1 MRILVIEDEKE
12 LCDSIKEGLILDGY
26 EVDACYNGLD
36 GEEMATVET
45 YDLIL
50 LDLTLPDMD
59 GMEILQSVR
68 SQNALVPIL
77 ILSARVQTED
87 KVEGLDRGANDY
99 LTKPFDFSELE
110 ARIRSLTRRKFVQKS
125 IYLSFD
131 GLELDTKSRRL
142 HYNGEEI
149 FLTKKEMG
157 ILEYL
162 LLNQE
167 RVVSQEEIIEH
178 VWNNEVNEFSNSIRV
193 HISALRKKL
202 RGKMGHDPIVNKVGQ
217 GYILK

>member
-149 FLTKKEMG
+149 FITKKEMG

-202 RGKMGHDPIVNKVGQ
+202 REKMGHDPIVNKVGQ

>member
-1 MRILVIEDEKE
+1 
-12 LCDSIKEGLILDGY
+12 
-26 EVDACYNGLD
+26 
-36 GEEMATVET
+36 MATVET

-202 RGKMGHDPIVNKVGQ
+202 REKMGHDPIVNKVGQ

>member
-202 RGKMGHDPIVNKVGQ
+202 REKMGQDPIVNKVGQ

>member
-202 RGKMGHDPIVNKVGQ
+202 REKMEHDPIVNKVGQ

>member
-149 FLTKKEMG
+149 FFTKKEMG

-202 RGKMGHDPIVNKVGQ
+202 REKMGHDPIVNKVGQ

>member
-142 HYNGEEI
+142 HYSGEEI

-202 RGKMGHDPIVNKVGQ
+202 REKMGHDPIVNKVGQ

>member
-142 HYNGEEI
+142 HYNGDEI

-202 RGKMGHDPIVNKVGQ
+202 REKMGHDPIVNKVGQ

>member
-36 GEEMATVET
+36 GEEMATIEP

-59 GMEILQSVR
+59 GMDILKSVR

-110 ARIRSLTRRKFVQKS
+110 ARIRSLTRRKFEQKS

-131 GLELDTKSRRL
+131 GLEMDTKTRRL
-142 HYNGEEI
+142 HYNNEEI

-178 VWNNEVNEFSNSIRV
+178 VWNNELNEFSNSIRV

-202 RGKMGHDPIVNKVGQ
+202 REKMGHDPIVNKVGQ

>member
-36 GEEMATVET
+36 GEEMATIEP

-50 LDLTLPDMD
+50 LDLTMPDMD
-59 GMEILQSVR
+59 GMDILKSVR

-110 ARIRSLTRRKFVQKS
+110 ARIRSLTRRKFEQKS

-131 GLELDTKSRRL
+131 GLEMDTKTRRL
-142 HYNGEEI
+142 HYNNEEI

-202 RGKMGHDPIVNKVGQ
+202 REKMGHDPIVNKVGQ

>member
-36 GEEMATVET
+36 GEEMATIEP

-59 GMEILQSVR
+59 GMDILKSVR

-110 ARIRSLTRRKFVQKS
+110 ARIRSLTRRKFEQKS

-131 GLELDTKSRRL
+131 GLEMDTKTRRL
-142 HYNGEEI
+142 HYNNEEI

-157 ILEYL
+157 ILEFL

-202 RGKMGHDPIVNKVGQ
+202 REKMGHDPIVNKVGQ

>member
-36 GEEMATVET
+36 GEEMATVEN

-50 LDLTLPDMD
+50 LDLTLPNMD

-202 RGKMGHDPIVNKVGQ
+202 REKMGHDPIVNKVGQ

>member
-36 GEEMATVET
+36 GEDMATVET

-50 LDLTLPDMD
+50 LDLTLPNMD

-202 RGKMGHDPIVNKVGQ
+202 REKMGHDPIVNKVGQ

>member
-202 RGKMGHDPIVNKVGQ
+202 RVKMGHDPIVNKVGQ

>member
-202 RGKMGHDPIVNKVGQ
+202 RDKMGHDPIVNKVGQ

>member
-162 LLNQE
+162 LLNKE

-202 RGKMGHDPIVNKVGQ
+202 REKMGHDPIVNKVGQ

>member
-68 SQNALVPIL
+68 SKNALVPIL

-202 RGKMGHDPIVNKVGQ
+202 REKMGHDPIVNKVGQ

>member
-87 KVEGLDRGANDY
+87 KLEGLDRGANDY

-202 RGKMGHDPIVNKVGQ
+202 REKMGHDPIVNKVGQ

>member
-36 GEEMATVET
+36 GEEMATIEP

-59 GMEILQSVR
+59 GMDILKSVR

-110 ARIRSLTRRKFVQKS
+110 ARIRSLTRRKFEQKS

-131 GLELDTKSRRL
+131 GLEMDTKTRRL
-142 HYNGEEI
+142 HCNNEEI

-202 RGKMGHDPIVNKVGQ
+202 REKMGHDPIVNKVGQ

>member
-12 LCDSIKEGLILDGY
+12 LCDLIKEGLILDGY

-36 GEEMATVET
+36 GEEMATIET

-59 GMEILQSVR
+59 GMDILKSVR

-110 ARIRSLTRRKFVQKS
+110 ARIRSLTRRKFEQKS

-131 GLELDTKSRRL
+131 GLEMDTKTRRL
-142 HYNGEEI
+142 HYNNEEI

-202 RGKMGHDPIVNKVGQ
+202 REKMGHDPIVNKVGQ

>member
-167 RVVSQEEIIEH
+167 KVVSQEEIIEH

-202 RGKMGHDPIVNKVGQ
+202 REKMGHDPIVNKVGQ

>member
-36 GEEMATVET
+36 GEEMATIET

-59 GMEILQSVR
+59 GMDILKSVR

-110 ARIRSLTRRKFVQKS
+110 ARIRSLTRRKFEQKS

-131 GLELDTKSRRL
+131 GIEMDTKTRRL
-142 HYNGEEI
+142 HYNNEEI

-202 RGKMGHDPIVNKVGQ
+202 REKMGHDPIVNKVGQ

>member
-202 RGKMGHDPIVNKVGQ
+202 REKMGHDPVVNKVGQ

>member
-12 LCDSIKEGLILDGY
+12 LCDSIKEGLIIDGY

-202 RGKMGHDPIVNKVGQ
+202 REKMGHDPIVNKVGQ

>member
-167 RVVSQEEIIEH
+167 RVVSQEEFIEH

-202 RGKMGHDPIVNKVGQ
+202 REKMGHDPIVNKVGQ

>member
-36 GEEMATVET
+36 GEEMATIEP

-59 GMEILQSVR
+59 GMEILKSVR

-110 ARIRSLTRRKFVQKS
+110 ARIRSLTRRKFEQKS

-131 GLELDTKSRRL
+131 GLEMDTKTRRL
-142 HYNGEEI
+142 HYNNEEI

-202 RGKMGHDPIVNKVGQ
+202 REKMGHDPIVNKVGQ

>member
-50 LDLTLPDMD
+50 LDLTLPNMD

-202 RGKMGHDPIVNKVGQ
+202 REKMGHDPIVNKVGQ

>member
-36 GEEMATVET
+36 GEEMATIET

-59 GMEILQSVR
+59 GMDILKSVR

-110 ARIRSLTRRKFVQKS
+110 ARIRSLTRRKFEQKS
-125 IYLSFD
+125 IYLSFY
-131 GLELDTKSRRL
+131 GLEMDTKTRRL
-142 HYNGEEI
+142 HYNNEEI

-202 RGKMGHDPIVNKVGQ
+202 REKMGHDPIVNKVGQ

>member
-36 GEEMATVET
+36 GEEMATIET

-59 GMEILQSVR
+59 GMDILKSVR

-110 ARIRSLTRRKFVQKS
+110 ARIRSLTRRKFEQKS

-131 GLELDTKSRRL
+131 GLEMDTKTRRL
-142 HYNGEEI
+142 HYKNEEI

-202 RGKMGHDPIVNKVGQ
+202 REKMGHDPIVNKVGQ

>member
-99 LTKPFDFSELE
+99 LTKPFDFNELE

-202 RGKMGHDPIVNKVGQ
+202 REKMGHDPIVNKVEQ

>member
-36 GEEMATVET
+36 GEEMATIET

-50 LDLTLPDMD
+50 LDLTLPDMG
-59 GMEILQSVR
+59 GMDILKSVR

-110 ARIRSLTRRKFVQKS
+110 ARIRSLTRRKFEQKS

-131 GLELDTKSRRL
+131 GLEMDTKTRRL
-142 HYNGEEI
+142 HYNNEEI

-202 RGKMGHDPIVNKVGQ
+202 REKMGHDPIVNKVGQ

>member
-50 LDLTLPDMD
+50 LDLTLPYMD

-202 RGKMGHDPIVNKVGQ
+202 REKMGHDPIVNKVGQ

>member
-87 KVEGLDRGANDY
+87 KVEGLDRGANGY

-202 RGKMGHDPIVNKVGQ
+202 REKMGHDPIVNKVGQ

>member
-36 GEEMATVET
+36 GEEMATIET

-87 KVEGLDRGANDY
+87 KVAGLDRGANDY

-142 HYNGEEI
+142 HYNDEEI
-149 FLTKKEMG
+149 LLTKKEMG

-202 RGKMGHDPIVNKVGQ
+202 REKMGHDPIVNKVGQ

>member
-50 LDLTLPDMD
+50 LDLTLPDTD

-202 RGKMGHDPIVNKVGQ
+202 REKMGHDPIVNKVGQ

>member
-36 GEEMATVET
+36 GEEMATIET

-59 GMEILQSVR
+59 GMDILKSVR

-110 ARIRSLTRRKFVQKS
+110 ARIRSLTRRKFEQKS

-131 GLELDTKSRRL
+131 GLEMDTKTRRL
-142 HYNGEEI
+142 HYNNEEI

-202 RGKMGHDPIVNKVGQ
+202 REKMGHDPIVNKVGQ

>member
-36 GEEMATVET
+36 GEEMATIEP

-59 GMEILQSVR
+59 GMDILKSVR

-110 ARIRSLTRRKFVQKS
+110 ARIRSLTRRKFEQKS

-131 GLELDTKSRRL
+131 GLEMDTKTRRL
-142 HYNGEEI
+142 HYNNEEI

-193 HISALRKKL
+193 HISALRKK
-202 RGKMGHDPIVNKVGQ
+202 IT
-217 GYILK
+217 

>member
-12 LCDSIKEGLILDGY
+12 LCDSIKEGLTLDGY

-36 GEEMATVET
+36 GEEMATIEP

-59 GMEILQSVR
+59 GMDILKSVR

-110 ARIRSLTRRKFVQKS
+110 ARIRSLTRRKFEQKS

-131 GLELDTKSRRL
+131 GLEMDTKTRRL
-142 HYNGEEI
+142 HYNNEEI

-202 RGKMGHDPIVNKVGQ
+202 REKMGHDPIVNKVGQ

>member
-110 ARIRSLTRRKFVQKS
+110 ARIRSLTRREFVQKS

-202 RGKMGHDPIVNKVGQ
+202 REKMGHDPIVNKVGQ

>member
-12 LCDSIKEGLILDGY
+12 LCDSIKAGLILDGY

-202 RGKMGHDPIVNKVGQ
+202 REKMGHDPIVNKVGQ

>member
-36 GEEMATVET
+36 GEEMATIEP

-59 GMEILQSVR
+59 GMDILKSVR

-110 ARIRSLTRRKFVQKS
+110 ARIRSLTRRKFEQKS

-131 GLELDTKSRRL
+131 GLEMDTKTRRL
-142 HYNGEEI
+142 HYNNEEI

-178 VWNNEVNEFSNSIRV
+178 VWNNEVHEFSNSIRV

-202 RGKMGHDPIVNKVGQ
+202 REKMGHDPIVNKVGQ